1 MHTFFFLLFLVDTMT
16 KFPIHP
22 TAEAATWILA
32 GGLLAK
38 YSALLKRSP
47 VNLSRVA
54 LQEMVDL
61 LVRYIVVS
69 APVGLQIPKLPLL
82 LHINHRAS
90 YQGNPW
96 YLATW
101 EDEGL
106 SRQVKLALRLC
117 HQCTFERQGLA
128 TMAEDLKRRGVAKR
142 KRQ

>member
-1 MHTFFFLLFLVDTMT
+1 MT
-16 KFPIHP
+16 KFRAHLGEQ
-22 TAEAATWILA
+22 AGTWILA

-38 YSALLKRSP
+38 YTALLKRSP
-47 VNLSRVA
+47 VNLSRTTQ
-54 LQEMVDL
+54 QEMVDL
-61 LVRYIVVS
+61 IVRYIVVS
-69 APVGLQIPKLPLL
+69 APLGIEIPKLHML
-82 LHINHRAS
+82 LHINHRAA

-106 SRQVKLALRLC
+106 NRQLKLALRLC

-128 TMAEDLKRRGVAKR
+128 KMAEILKRGQVAKR